1 MNYPQLYLTIFCL
14 SISTILPA
22 TASNLPKVSTSTVA
36 TTTVNSS
43 SNSVLQSAQKLN
55 QRGAEL
61 LAAGKPEQAL
71 TSWQEAHKLYTQAQD
86 PQGIIGTKINQA
98 QALQSL
104 GFYRQA
110 LLNLQAVNTTLQQ
123 QPDSE
128 LKMQSLLGLGN
139 SLRALRILEQKTTTA
154 SQSITLGAK
163 ETLTQA
169 LKIATTRQ
177 DRAAIDRINLSL
189 GTTLNLVVRSKNR
202 RRSIPINRL
211 LPMRHP

>member
-1 MNYPQLYLTIFCL
+1 MNYSRLYLAIFCL

-22 TASNLPKVSTSTVA
+22 TASNLPSGSKSTE
-36 TTTVNSS
+36 TTPNPISPRAGSANES
-43 SNSVLQSAQKLN
+43 SNPVLQSAQKLN

-61 LAAGKPEQAL
+61 LAAGKPDQAL

-128 LKMQSLLGLGN
+128 LKMQSLLGL
-139 SLRALRILEQKTTTA
+139 
-154 SQSITLGAK
+154 
-163 ETLTQA
+163 
-169 LKIATTRQ
+169 
-177 DRAAIDRINLSL
+177 
-189 GTTLNLVVRSKNR
+189 
-202 RRSIPINRL
+202 
-211 LPMRHP
+211 